1 MKIKALIAI
10 TAILFSASSF
20 ASGLSMSC
28 KVAPPGSNVW
38 QSNCFTSIPGGPP
51 SVTVTFRINNAPSNF
66 QASWSDPGCVSTS
79 LTCDRALNAPAI
91 YGMSAVVTDLDT
103 WTIYPDVSSTASY
116 IN

>member
-38 QSNCFTSIPGGPP
+38 QSNCFTSISGGPP
-51 SVTVTFRINNAPSNF
+51 SVTVTFRVNNAPSNF
-66 QASWSDPGCVSTS
+66 QVNWGDPNCVSTS

-91 YGMSAVVTDLDT
+91 YEMTAVVIDLDT
-103 WTIYPDVSSTASY
+103 STIFTEVSSTASY
-116 IN
+116 LN